1 MDYNIVLI
9 RNRPELY
16 SAATEWFSSKW
27 HIPKKAYEE
36 SISECL
42 AGKTPVPQWYLVF
55 DDGGNIA
62 AGLGVIANDF
72 HKRPD
77 LSPNICAVFVEP
89 EHRKKGIAKM
99 MLDFVCRDMGSFGFE
114 NIYLITDHTDFYEK
128 CGFEYFCD
136 VEENDGEISR
146 MYRRRLKS
154 E

>member
-1 MDYNIVLI
+1 MGYNVIPI

-16 SAATEWFSSKW
+16 SAAAEWFSSKW

-42 AGKTPVPQWYLVF
+42 TKKAAVPQWYLVF

-62 AGLGVIANDF
+62 AGLGVIENDF
-72 HKRPD
+72 HKRTD

-89 EHRKKGIAKM
+89 EHRKKGVAKM
-99 MLDFVCRDMGSFGFE
+99 MLNLVCRDISGFGIE

-128 CGFEYFCD
+128 CGFEYFCNA
-136 VEENDGEISR
+136 EENDGEISR
-146 MYRRRLKS
+146 MYRRCLKN